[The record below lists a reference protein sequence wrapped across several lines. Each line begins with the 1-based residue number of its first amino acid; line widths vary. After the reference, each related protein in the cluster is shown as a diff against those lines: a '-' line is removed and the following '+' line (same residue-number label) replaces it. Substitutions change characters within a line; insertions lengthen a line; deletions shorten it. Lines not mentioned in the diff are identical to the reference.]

1 MVDLGG
7 VSRNCFFAATEVS
20 MQILLL
26 KRRIVDR
33 PGTLHDH
40 LLALV
45 PSAPVDDHAASVS
58 LQRTPTVLRRPSL

>member
-1 MVDLGG
+1 
-7 VSRNCFFAATEVS
+7 